1 MVLNLNLNVFILNY
15 FINMVLIYL
24 RINLFEFIF
33 IDEIIEIDISMMVYD
48 YGNYCSSKIFRFKK
62 VKFVV
67 F

>member
-1 MVLNLNLNVFILNY
+1 MVLNLNFNVFILNY
-15 FINMVLIYL
+15 FINIVLIYM

-33 IDEIIEIDISMMVYD
+33 VDEFIEIDISMMVYD

>member
-1 MVLNLNLNVFILNY
+1 MVLNVNFNVFILNY
-15 FINMVLIYL
+15 FINIVLIYM

-33 IDEIIEIDISMMVYD
+33 IDEFIEIDISMMVYD

>member
-15 FINMVLIYL
+15 FINMVLIYI

-48 YGNYCSSKIFRFKK
+48 YGSYCSSKIFRFKK